1 MLESYSPR
9 TALAVALLALVPT
22 IVWMLTRSGLGGA
35 IASVNVV
42 LIVASIYIALSPI
55 DASNRPSGHA

>member
-1 MLESYSPR
+1 MFESLTPR
-9 TALAVALLALVPT
+9 TTLVLALLALVPT

-42 LIVASIYIALSPI
+42 LIAASMYIALSPI
-55 DASNRPSGHA
+55 DTSHRPSDHA